1 MVYNSVMVEEPTQNT
16 NPTEAPDEPLSS
28 EVEVTL
34 EEAVPEDSEEY
45 KYFEAAKPTIS
56 VGKKFG
62 SNKLAFIPLSK
73 AYRFAALY
81 LTPEQIKQAA
91 LWKRPPGW
99 PAFVPWC
106 ASMVKACQM
115 WLNPNIGAAM
125 EIADRTEGKV
135 KQTLEV
141 ENRGVIALPM
151 IQLASADEWK
161 QMFAPAAPR
170 ELPPVTVEIVDNQTM
185 DAPVVKRGRPRK
197 HPKTD

>member
-1 MVYNSVMVEEPTQNT
+1 MVEEPTLNEDSTQKQ
-16 NPTEAPDEPLSS
+16 DEPESS
-28 EVEVTL
+28 EPEVTL

-45 KYFEAAKPTIS
+45 SYFSAARPADQRLSTSHKL
-56 VGKKFG
+56 G
-62 SNKLAFIPLSK
+62 SSKLAFIPMSK

-91 LWKRPPGW
+91 LWKKPPGW
-99 PAFVPWC
+99 PSFVPWC

-161 QMFAPAAPR
+161 QMFAPAAPK
-170 ELPPVTVEIVDNQTM
+170 ELPPVTVEIINNQTM
-185 DAPVVKRGRPRK
+185 DAPVVKKRGRPRK

>member
-1 MVYNSVMVEEPTQNT
+1 MTDETVESI
-16 NPTEAPDEPLSS
+16 PDA
-28 EVEVTL
+28 EVGPALDEV
-34 EEAVPEDSEEY
+34 VHEDAEEY
-45 KYFEAAKPTIS
+45 KYFKDANIKSTIGVGHRLGRAKH
-56 VGKKFG
+56 
-62 SNKLAFIPLSK
+62 AFIPLSK

-141 ENRGVIALPM
+141 ENRGVIALPL
-151 IQLASADEWK
+151 IQVTNAAEWTS
-161 QMFAPAAPR
+161 MFAPKQALP
-170 ELPPVTVEIVDNQTM
+170 ELPPVTIEMTTEPTDTREV
-185 DAPVVKRGRPRK
+185 PRPRK
-197 HPKTD
+197 PRGHPKTR

>member
-1 MVYNSVMVEEPTQNT
+1 MTDENDATI
-16 NPTEAPDEPLSS
+16 PDETAGPSLD
-28 EVEVTL
+28 EVVH
-34 EEAVPEDSEEY
+34 EEAEEY
-45 KYFEAAKPTIS
+45 KYFKDANIKSTIGVGHRLGRAKH
-56 VGKKFG
+56 
-62 SNKLAFIPLSK
+62 AFIPLSK

-99 PAFVPWC
+99 PSFVPWC

-141 ENRGVIALPM
+141 ENRGVIALPL
-151 IQLASADEWK
+151 IQVTSAAEWTSL
-161 QMFAPAAPR
+161 FAPKQTLP
-170 ELPPVTVEIVDNQTM
+170 ELPPVTIEVITGPT
-185 DAPVVKRGRPRK
+185 DACEPPKKTRK
-197 HPKTD
+197 HPKTR

>member
-1 MVYNSVMVEEPTQNT
+1 MSDDTEQPMDAIVEE
-16 NPTEAPDEPLSS
+16 DVPLD
-28 EVEVTL
+28 
-34 EEAVPEDSEEY
+34 EAVNSEDEEY
-45 KYFEAAKPTIS
+45 KYFKDADPRASKIKI
-56 VGKKFG
+56 GKRLG
-62 SNKLAFIPLSK
+62 SSKYAFIPLSK

-99 PAFVPWC
+99 PSFVPWC

-141 ENRGVIALPM
+141 ENRGVIALPL
-151 IQLASADEWK
+151 IQVSSAEEWK
-161 QMFAPAAPR
+161 SMFAPKQALP
-170 ELPPVTVEIVDNQTM
+170 ELPPVTVEVVNVSS
-185 DAPVVKRGRPRK
+185 DAQAPIKRGRGRPKK
-197 HPKTD
+197 H